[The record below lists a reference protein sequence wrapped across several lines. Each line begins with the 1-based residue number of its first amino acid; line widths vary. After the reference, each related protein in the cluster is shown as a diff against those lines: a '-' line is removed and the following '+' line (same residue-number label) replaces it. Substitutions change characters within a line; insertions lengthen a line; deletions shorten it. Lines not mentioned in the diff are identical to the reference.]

1 LTATRKPTTAAELPL
16 GFVMTSHALS
26 LDVDHAHPVKVWIVT
41 AKVPPLEPMELLPLL
56 SENRHGAACWL
67 S

>member
-1 LTATRKPTTAAELPL
+1 L
-16 GFVMTSHALS
+16 GFVMTSHPLS

-41 AKVPPLEPMELLPLL
+41 AKLPPLEPMELLLLL